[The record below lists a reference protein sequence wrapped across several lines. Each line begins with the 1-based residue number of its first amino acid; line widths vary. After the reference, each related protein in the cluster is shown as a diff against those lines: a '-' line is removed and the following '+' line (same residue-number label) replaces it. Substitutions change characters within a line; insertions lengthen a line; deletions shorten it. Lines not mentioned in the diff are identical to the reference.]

1 MYDIYIYTY
10 IYQTRLTAF
19 KLLRPMSS
27 APARGSELLE
37 SVEDLKEEEVEDGK
51 THSHMGI
58 ELHLHVSFLGVAA
71 WVSCDVLWKGNCFQA
86 SHRPFELLW
95 FVDHGHVQTPGNCRA
110 WWCSSHRS
118 SQAADRPLEG
128 EPGLE
133 HAGTFILWWFSMIS
147 RSFHLECCWL
157 VRRCHPCSVFLP
169 SPRVVG
175 CRDSTES
182 E

>member
-58 ELHLHVSFLGVAA
+58 ELHSHLG
-71 WVSCDVLWKGNCFQA
+71 
-86 SHRPFELLW
+86 ELRRVVERKLL
-95 FVDHGHVQTPGNCRA
+95 
-110 WWCSSHRS
+110 S
-118 SQAADRPLEG
+118 SQPSSIWTALICWPWSRPD
-128 EPGLE
+128 
-133 HAGTFILWWFSMIS
+133 S
-147 RSFHLECCWL
+147 RKL
-157 VRRCHPCSVFLP
+157 
-169 SPRVVG
+169 
-175 CRDSTES
+175 
-182 E
+182 